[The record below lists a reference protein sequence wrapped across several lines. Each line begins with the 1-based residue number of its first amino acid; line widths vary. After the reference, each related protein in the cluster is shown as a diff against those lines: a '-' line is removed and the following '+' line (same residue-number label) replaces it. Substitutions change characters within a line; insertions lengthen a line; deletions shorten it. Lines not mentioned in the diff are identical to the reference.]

1 MLGIRVGGVETDLFS
16 AAEPCLPSFGSLSS
30 LRRNSS
36 SFGSIVL
43 APQKLVLLQ
52 NSILAP
58 QKLALLRKPVLASQK
73 LALLRKP
80 VLASQKL
87 ALLRRSRFQV
97 ACWCWGYLKLKLQPK
112 QICLALTRGGQ
123 RWREAGGG
131 APTRG
136 SRAGV
141 RPRLRPRI
149 RSGADRRCSRC
160 RPRACVRGFGG
171 HIRIASGLG
180 SR

>member
-1 MLGIRVGGVETDLFS
+1 MAGKGYLKMLGIRVGGVETDLFS
-16 AAEPCLPSFGSLSS
+16 AAEPCLPSFGSFSS
-30 LRRNSS
+30 LHRNSS

-52 NSILAP
+52 NS
-58 QKLALLRKPVLASQK
+58 VLASQK
-73 LALLRKP
+73 FILLQRP
-80 VLASQKL
+80 RSASQKL
-87 ALLRRSRFQV
+87 AFLRKSRFQV
-97 ACWCWGYLKLKLQPK
+97 AYWCWGYLKIKLQAK
-112 QICLALTRGGQ
+112 QICLALTRGGR

-131 APTRG
+131 APTLG

-149 RSGADRRCSRC
+149 RSGAGRRCSRC
-160 RPRACVRGFGG
+160 QSRACAREFGG
-171 HIRIASGLG
+171 HIRATSGLG